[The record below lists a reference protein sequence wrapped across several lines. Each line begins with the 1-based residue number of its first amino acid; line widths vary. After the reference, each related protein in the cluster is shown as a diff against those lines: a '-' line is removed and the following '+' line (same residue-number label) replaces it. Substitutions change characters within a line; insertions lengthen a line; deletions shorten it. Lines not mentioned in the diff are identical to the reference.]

1 VKGLSQE
8 EWEKMKIR
16 RNDNVLV
23 IAGKDRGKKGKVHR
37 LYPKEERA
45 LVDGVNRIK
54 RHMKPRGGARQAG
67 IIEREAPVP
76 ISKLMLVCS
85 KCNQPTRVGFR
96 FLEDGS
102 KVRVCKKCKEVI
114 DKT

>member
-1 VKGLSQE
+1 
-8 EWEKMKIR
+8 MKIR

-67 IIEREAPVP
+67 IIEREAPVHA
-76 ISKLMLVCS
+76 SNVMYFCS
-85 KCNQPTRVGFR
+85 KCNRATRLSTRVLG
-96 FLEDGS
+96 DGT
-102 KVRVCKKCKEVI
+102 KLRICKRCQEVAG
-114 DKT
+114 